1 MVDEGADK
9 ASAVGGAADGPVAG
23 RCVVGGWPAGDWPAG
38 TAARARGLL
47 PAGRAAAGRGLDMR
61 PLPLPLPENA
71 GSRVA
76 TATSRGANAATVEPG
91 RALGNRRT
99 TGPGDAAVVAAAA
112 GPELEPVARTAAAAG
127 AGATVRITLVDDGL
141 TVAVLRSS
149 RALPAA
155 RSRAAPAGAA
165 VGAAGAVRASPPSD
179 ATAMPPPA
187 GRYDGEL
194 LATSPAAAAA
204 AAG

>member
-1 MVDEGADK
+1 LVPSSKRWLVRSTSERRTTGESSCCVARAAAGIGGSLLAGAGRAERGGITGHARRDAAGEDVVDEGADK

-99 TGPGDAAVVAAAA
+99 WPRPRD
-112 GPELEPVARTAAAAG
+112 
-127 AGATVRITLVDDGL
+127 
-141 TVAVLRSS
+141 RSS
-149 RALPAA
+149 NRWRVPPRRPVPGRPYA
-155 RSRAAPAGAA
+155 SRWSTTG
-165 VGAAGAVRASPPSD
+165 
-179 ATAMPPPA
+179 
-187 GRYDGEL
+187 
-194 LATSPAAAAA
+194 
-204 AAG
+204 